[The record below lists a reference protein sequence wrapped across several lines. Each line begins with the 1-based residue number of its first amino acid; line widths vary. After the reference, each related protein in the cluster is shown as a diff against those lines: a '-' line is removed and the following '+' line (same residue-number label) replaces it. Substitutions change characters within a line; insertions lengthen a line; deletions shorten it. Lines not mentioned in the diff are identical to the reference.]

1 MHFSLDII
9 AVSRYND
16 YVEYEM
22 KGFVMAYEYS
32 LNDLYVMFRQAETND
47 DRLAL
52 VREWK
57 EMNLPYDI
65 KWEAI
70 ENTLN
75 KN

>member
-57 EMNLPYDI
+57 AMNLPYDI
-65 KWEAI
+65 NWEAI

-75 KN
+75 KK

>member
-47 DRLAL
+47 QRLAL

-57 EMNLPYDI
+57 AMNLPYDI
-65 KWEAI
+65 NWEAI

-75 KN
+75 KK